1 MPQAARAL
9 PQSELGGA
17 ITCKLRHQL
26 DNGAP
31 PVGGER
37 SFKKPGGLIAA
48 QPLLEKIIPG
58 QGHAFPAFPQL
69 SHTSIMTPA
78 GPLRKPGTDM
88 NFRRSLPEI
97 RCLSS
102 VSLAGYAPFS
112 PCARKRL
119 STRYRAQLG
128 IGPQALREPDAI
140 SRCQA
145 TKRIRPIRIRALVR
159 PTQMPVTPQP

>member
-9 PQSELGGA
+9 PQSELRGA

-69 SHTSIMTPA
+69 SHTSIMMPA

-88 NFRRSLPEI
+88 NFRRCLPEI

-102 VSLAGYAPFS
+102 ISLAGYRS
-112 PCARKRL
+112 EEHTSEL
-119 STRYRAQLG
+119 QS
-128 IGPQALREPDAI
+128 
-140 SRCQA
+140 
-145 TKRIRPIRIRALVR
+145 
-159 PTQMPVTPQP
+159 